1 MVVAG
6 LGLLVNLLGLLLFGT
21 ASHPNPNP
29 KPNPNPN
36 PNPNRNPNP
45 NPKPIPKP
53 SPHQVTSRLVHRLG
67 GEAVAQHWGDFR
79 STELARFR
87 NGRASYR
94 ACPRCAFHNEVQVRG
109 DLCAPG

>member
-36 PNPNRNPNP
+36 PK
-45 NPKPIPKP
+45 PKP
-53 SPHQVTSRLVHRLG
+53 
-67 GEAVAQHWGDFR
+67 
-79 STELARFR
+79 
-87 NGRASYR
+87 
-94 ACPRCAFHNEVQVRG
+94 
-109 DLCAPG
+109 

>member
-1 MVVAG
+1 M
-6 LGLLVNLLGLLLFGT
+6 
-21 ASHPNPNP
+21 
-29 KPNPNPN
+29 
-36 PNPNRNPNP
+36 
-45 NPKPIPKP
+45 
-53 SPHQVTSRLVHRLG
+53 TSRLVHRLG

-109 DLCAPG
+109 DLCAPASGSSWGWG

>member
-45 NPKPIPKP
+45 NPSPNSNPNP
-53 SPHQVTSRLVHRLG
+53 SPDS
-67 GEAVAQHWGDFR
+67 
-79 STELARFR
+79 
-87 NGRASYR
+87 NPNPASPKASEYVVFDTNDDE
-94 ACPRCAFHNEVQVRG
+94 P
-109 DLCAPG
+109 PGAASGFDPITHPFG